1 MKNKSAKPKIKGQNN
16 IRLNQNINYFER
28 TPRENKSNVI
38 QNKTNNNNRA
48 NNDLNNNM
56 NINNKDNDVP
66 ESIESSMSSKIYE
79 KNIKMLNLRIKE
91 QENNIKY
98 LNDRLKN
105 YDMTMEQIT
114 NLNIEINK
122 LNDVIRNKNN
132 TIQEFRDIADMSKRK
147 IEELIK
153 QQNELNEK
161 INILEEENNKLK
173 LIKGLH
179 KNGGDNLNENYFK
192 VCDKK
197 DRNKLKEEN
206 NELKK
211 IIKEKNKEIKY
222 LNNVIGKLRNN
233 KIDENYKNYVNY
245 DYIDYKKSNNINEFR
260 NIYNKT
266 QKYLNEDKN
275 RILNWK
281 RIHPFSGKNYSIYE
295 RSHTPLTGNHNL
307 DISGIKPRKRYHMI
321 DYSFMTEPNNI
332 KNMTIS
338 RSKKY
343 NNYLKKK
350 YNVEQGL
357 EYSNYLL
364 DNLADSISR
373 KCHNYIKQEQIIFL
387 IIFKNN

>member
-1 MKNKSAKPKIKGQNN
+1 MKNKSTKPIIKGLNNIKINQNN
-16 IRLNQNINYFER
+16 NYFER
-28 TPRENKSNVI
+28 TPGQNKLNFI
-38 QNKTNNNNRA
+38 QNKENNNNRL
-48 NNDLNNNM
+48 NNELKNNM
-56 NINNKDNDVP
+56 NINNKDHDVT
-66 ESIESSMSSKIYE
+66 ESIESSLSSKIYE

-161 INILEEENNKLK
+161 INALEEENSKLK
-173 LIKGLH
+173 HMKGVY
-179 KNGGDNLNENYFK
+179 KNGGDNINENYFK
-192 VCDKK
+192 NYDKK
-197 DRNKLKEEN
+197 DLKKLMEEN
-206 NELKK
+206 NELKNV
-211 IIKEKNKEIKY
+211 INEKNKEIKY
-222 LNNVIGKLRNN
+222 LNNVIDKLRNN
-233 KIDENYKNYVNY
+233 KIDENYNNYVNY
-245 DYIDYKKSNNINEFR
+245 DYIDYKKNNNINEFK
-260 NIYNKT
+260 NIFNKT
-266 QKYLNEDKN
+266 QKYLNEGNN

-281 RIHPFSGKNYSIYE
+281 RVHPFSKKNYSIYE

-307 DISGIKPRKRYHMI
+307 DISDIKPRKRYHMI

-373 KCHNYIKQEQIIFL
+373 KCHNYIK
-387 IIFKNN
+387 

>member
-1 MKNKSAKPKIKGQNN
+1 MKNKSTKPIIKGLNNIKINQNN
-16 IRLNQNINYFER
+16 NYFER
-28 TPRENKSNVI
+28 TPGQNKLNFI
-38 QNKTNNNNRA
+38 QNKENNNNRL
-48 NNDLNNNM
+48 NNELKNNM
-56 NINNKDNDVP
+56 NINNKDHDVT
-66 ESIESSMSSKIYE
+66 ESIESSLSSKIYE

-173 LIKGLH
+173 LRKGVN
-179 KNGGDNLNENYFK
+179 KKGGDNINENYFK
-192 VCDKK
+192 DYDKK
-197 DRNKLKEEN
+197 GLNKLMEEN

-211 IIKEKNKEIKY
+211 VISEKNKEIKY
-222 LNNVIGKLRNN
+222 LNNVIDKLRNN
-233 KIDENYKNYVNY
+233 KMDVNYNSYVNY
-245 DYIDYKKSNNINEFR
+245 DYIDYKKNNNINEFR
-260 NIYNKT
+260 NIFNKT
-266 QKYLNEDKN
+266 QKYLNEGKN

-281 RIHPFSGKNYSIYE
+281 RVHPFSRKNYSIYE
-295 RSHTPLTGNHNL
+295 RSHTPLTENYNI
-307 DISGIKPRKRYHMI
+307 DASGMKPRKRYHMI
-321 DYSFMTEPNNI
+321 DYSFRTEPNNN

-373 KCHNYIKQEQIIFL
+373 KCHNYIK
-387 IIFKNN
+387 

>member
-1 MKNKSAKPKIKGQNN
+1 MKNKSTKPKIKGLNN
-16 IRLNQNINYFER
+16 INIKKNINYLER
-28 TPRENKSNVI
+28 SPRENTPNFT
-38 QNKTNNNNRA
+38 QNKKNNNI
-48 NNDLNNNM
+48 
-56 NINNKDNDVP
+56 NINNKDFDVT

-91 QENNIKY
+91 QEKNIKY

-122 LNDVIRNKNN
+122 LNEAIRNKNS
-132 TIQEFRDIADMSKRK
+132 TIQEFRDIADMSKHK
-147 IEELIK
+147 IEELLK

-161 INILEEENNKLK
+161 ISFLEEENNKLK
-173 LIKGLH
+173 LMKGVN
-179 KNGGDNLNENYFK
+179 KNGGDNINEKYFHDY
-192 VCDKK
+192 DKK
-197 DRNKLKEEN
+197 GLNKLKEEN

-211 IIKEKNKEIKY
+211 VISEKNKEIKY
-222 LNNVIGKLRNN
+222 LNNVIDKLRNN
-233 KIDENYKNYVNY
+233 QIDENYNSYVNY
-245 DYIDYKKSNNINEFR
+245 DYIDYKKNNNINEFK
-260 NIYNKT
+260 NIFNKT
-266 QKYLNEDKN
+266 QKYLNEGKN

-281 RIHPFSGKNYSIYE
+281 RIHPFSRKNYSIYE
-295 RSHTPLTGNHNL
+295 RSHTPLNNNYNL
-307 DISGIKPRKRYHMI
+307 ETSALKPRKRYHMI
-321 DYSFMTEPNNI
+321 DYSYRTEPNNV

-343 NNYLKKK
+343 NNYLRKK

-373 KCHNYIKQEQIIFL
+373 KCHNYVK
-387 IIFKNN
+387 

>member
-1 MKNKSAKPKIKGQNN
+1 MKNKSTKPKIKGLNN
-16 IRLNQNINYFER
+16 IKLNQNIDYYER
-28 TPRENKSNVI
+28 TPRENKTNLV
-38 QNKTNNNNRA
+38 QNKSNNNNRF

-56 NINNKDNDVP
+56 NINKDYDMP

-132 TIQEFRDIADMSKRK
+132 TIQEFRDIADMSKKK

-153 QQNELNEK
+153 QQTELNEK
-161 INILEEENNKLK
+161 INALEEENNKLK
-173 LIKGLH
+173 IMKCAQ
-179 KNGGDNLNENYFK
+179 KNGGDNLNEKYFND
-192 VCDKK
+192 CDRKGL
-197 DRNKLKEEN
+197 NKLREEN

-211 IIKEKNKEIKY
+211 VINEKNKEIKY
-222 LNNVIGKLRNN
+222 LNNVIDKLRNN
-233 KIDENYKNYVNY
+233 KVDGNYNTYVNY
-245 DYIDYKKSNNINEFR
+245 DYIDYKKNNNINEFR
-260 NIYNKT
+260 NICNRT
-266 QKYLNEDKN
+266 QKYLNEGKN

-281 RIHPFSGKNYSIYE
+281 RVHPFSRKNYSIYE
-295 RSHTPLTGNHNL
+295 RSHTPLTDNYNL
-307 DISGIKPRKRYHMI
+307 DTSGIKPRKRYHMI
-321 DYSFMTEPNNI
+321 DYSFRTEPNNN

-373 KCHNYIKQEQIIFL
+373 KCHNYIK
-387 IIFKNN
+387 